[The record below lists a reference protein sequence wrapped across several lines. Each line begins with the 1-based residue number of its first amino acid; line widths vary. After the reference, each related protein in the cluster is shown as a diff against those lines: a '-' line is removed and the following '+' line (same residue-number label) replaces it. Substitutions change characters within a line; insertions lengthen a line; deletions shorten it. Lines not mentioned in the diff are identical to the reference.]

1 MISEK
6 YIETKLRLGIQGL
19 GGLCIKVPATFFAGL
34 PDRLCI
40 LPGGKV
46 FFVETKAPGK
56 KASPVQLAVA
66 RKITALG
73 IPVHLVDSVEAVL
86 ELLGNCGFSFVE
98 MSILKA
104 LESIRAKIKEED
116 PSDDLG
122 EEDLAELQ
130 RLQAKI
136 HRHVNS

>member
-6 YIETKLRLGIQGL
+6 YIETKLRLGIQSL
-19 GGLCIKVPATFFAGL
+19 GGLCIKIPATFFAGL

-40 LPGGKV
+40 LPGGRV

-56 KASPVQLAVA
+56 KASLVQLAVA

-73 IPVHLVDSVEAVL
+73 VPVYLVDSVEAVF
-86 ELLGNCGFSFVE
+86 ELLDSCGFSFVE

-122 EEDLAELQ
+122 EDDLAELQ

>member
-6 YIETKLRLGIQGL
+6 YIEAKLRLGIQSL

-73 IPVHLVDSVEAVL
+73 VSVHLVDSVEAVD
-86 ELLGNCGFSFVE
+86 ELVSSYGFSNVE
-98 MSILKA
+98 MSVLEA
-104 LESIRAKIKEED
+104 LESIRVKIKEED

-130 RLQAKI
+130 RLQAKK
-136 HRHVNS
+136 HRHANS